1 MFSPFLKGSVL
12 FIQNS
17 PTVSHIPPLLY
28 TVHSSIHN
36 TCSINKYSPAPHC
49 REERRKKLGWKER
62 TKKEE
67 RREELGQKGEKK
79 KEKKRLGVGTRQAYQ
94 KPGKVLAKSQAGE
107 TMPRSADPVWLYTD
121 SLKHWDTGG
130 ERGSCGSQIPPKEG
144 RERKKTKWKKAHF
157 GWRLSAG
164 TRHQSILCSP
174 PLGMVP
180 RRLKNFPSIANAGFM
195 GVPSSGTRKERDF
208 K

>member
-17 PTVSHIPPLLY
+17 PTVSHISPLLY
-28 TVHSSIHN
+28 SLHSSIHN

-49 REERRKKLGWKER
+49 REERRKKLSWKER

-67 RREELGQKGEKK
+67 RREEQGQKGEKK

-107 TMPRSADPVWLYTD
+107 TMLRSAGPVCALYRLTEA
-121 SLKHWDTGG
+121 LGYWRREGQLRLWNPAKGREG
-130 ERGSCGSQIPPKEG
+130 EKETEVKEG
-144 RERKKTKWKKAHF
+144 
-157 GWRLSAG
+157 
-164 TRHQSILCSP
+164 
-174 PLGMVP
+174 PL
-180 RRLKNFPSIANAGFM
+180 RLKAQFWHSALKNLVFTIARYGPSENNNLP
-195 GVPSSGTRKERDF
+195 VYC
-208 K
+208 